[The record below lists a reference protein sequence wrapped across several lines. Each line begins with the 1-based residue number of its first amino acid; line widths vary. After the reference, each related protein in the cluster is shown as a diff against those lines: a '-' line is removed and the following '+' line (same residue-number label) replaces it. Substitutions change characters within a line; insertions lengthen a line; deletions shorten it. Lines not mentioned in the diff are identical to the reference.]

1 MNQVESKLYKKKAI
15 RLVTNSAYIAHT
27 TPLFIE
33 EGLLKVQDIFK
44 LKLLKFYY
52 KLSNNLLPPYFESYR
67 DVINREPPRALRQHF
82 IHQPMINTGIKEM
95 LNICEKYARKYDIL
109 FNATKSQLL
118 YFGKD
123 SNNDNIQSGLSM
135 DNGKK
140 IPYVTKCLHLGNS
153 ISTTDTKRSMINN
166 AIADLNIKSN
176 NLLADIS
183 FSSSSTLSVLFKSYC
198 MNVYGSALWRY
209 NNHSNIEKFCVSWRK
224 IVRRLWKIPYRTHNS
239 LVHLINKC
247 DSINCILEKR
257 CVKFLWN
264 LFNSDNVL
272 FSRIIRYSMH
282 NSDTTIGENVR
293 YFMYKYKIVYN
304 DWFND
309 LSTIYIIYNIYIIFI
324 SYIFFKKKYSFSIN
338 TIQL

>member
-1 MNQVESKLYKKKAI
+1 
-15 RLVTNSAYIAHT
+15 
-27 TPLFIE
+27 
-33 EGLLKVQDIFK
+33 
-44 LKLLKFYY
+44 
-52 KLSNNLLPPYFESYR
+52 
-67 DVINREPPRALRQHF
+67 
-82 IHQPMINTGIKEM
+82 
-95 LNICEKYARKYDIL
+95 
-109 FNATKSQLL
+109 
-118 YFGKD
+118 
-123 SNNDNIQSGLSM
+123 M

-176 NLLADIS
+176 NLLADFS

-198 MNVYGSALWRY
+198 MNIYGSALWRY
-209 NNHSNIEKFCVSWRK
+209 NNHSNIENFCVSWRK

-257 CVKFLWN
+257 CVQFLWN

-309 LSTIYIIYNIYIIFI
+309 LSNIYNRID
-324 SYIFFKKKYSFSIN
+324 N
-338 TIQL
+338 QIQLIT